1 MKIAVIT
8 GASSGMGRE
17 FAIQLSHEANFDEM
31 WVIARRKEALESL
44 KDQVCCPIRP
54 IAMDLLNP
62 DSFQRY
68 ADLLDMVQPEI
79 KVLVNCAGFGKFGRY
94 DQIPLQDCMN
104 MIDLNC
110 KALVAMTQLSLPYMH
125 RVPACAIPQCI
136 RLHQGFRPQLQPRPE
151 SGAEVPGHPG
161 HGREPRVG

>member
-68 ADLLDMVQPEI
+68 ADLLDMVQPWKSRFCQLRRLREI
-79 KVLVNCAGFGKFGRY
+79 WTVRPDSFAGLHEY
-94 DQIPLQDCMN
+94 D
-104 MIDLNC
+104 
-110 KALVAMTQLSLPYMH
+110 
-125 RVPACAIPQCI
+125 
-136 RLHQGFRPQLQPRPE
+136 
-151 SGAEVPGHPG
+151 
-161 HGREPRVG
+161 